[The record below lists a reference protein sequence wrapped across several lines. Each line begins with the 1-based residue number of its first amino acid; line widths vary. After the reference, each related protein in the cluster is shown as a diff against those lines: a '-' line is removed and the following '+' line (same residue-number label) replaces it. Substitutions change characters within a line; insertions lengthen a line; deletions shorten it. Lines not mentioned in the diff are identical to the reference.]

1 MSSFI
6 DNLSPPLDWKLYE
19 GRLSL
24 LGSLLYLW
32 SQEGSLAHSRC
43 SVSICKMSESIHLL
57 NIYSPPTFTMT
68 A

>member
-6 DNLSPPLDWKLYE
+6 DNLSPPLEWKLYE

-32 SQEGSLAHSRC
+32 SQEGSLASWEEAGAGLSLTR
-43 SVSICKMSESIHLL
+43 L
-57 NIYSPPTFTMT
+57 
-68 A
+68 